1 MSVYKRGEVWWYKFR
16 INGQSIRES
25 ADTGSKTV
33 ARDAERIRRR
43 ELEEGLNG
51 IRRQRALLFSV
62 AAQEWLD
69 LKRSVL
75 SARSVQ
81 IEEAN
86 LKHLKPCFGGTL
98 IGDIEAAD
106 ISRYQQRRIAEGAAA
121 KTVNLEVGTVRAIL
135 RRNRLWANVQP
146 DVHMLNV
153 RDDVG
158 RAISQDEETTLLAEC
173 AASRSRS
180 LYPAVTVALAT
191 GMRYS
196 EIRLL
201 RWKQLDLAR
210 HTLTVGDSKTEAGA
224 GRPIPLNDRACMVL
238 DMWASHFPSREPEH
252 YVFPTEKCGAAG
264 DDFKPHV
271 YATLPTEP
279 IGDWKEAWEAAKERA
294 KVACRFH
301 DLRHTACTRMLEG
314 GVPFSVVA
322 TIMGWSPSTAVRM
335 SRRYGHIGQ
344 AAQRE
349 AVKHLNGADSA
360 TGGAQNWAQ
369 FQANRFVASA
379 NSLEGLA
386 PRPGLEP
393 GTLRLT
399 AERSTIELP
408 RIVRPDHSWGFP
420 LLLSLPLDN
429 EERRQRKIF
438 GRAETRR
445 LV

>member
-1 MSVYKRGEVWWYKFR
+1 MSVYRRGDVWWYKFR
-16 INGQSIRES
+16 FNGQAIRES

-33 ARDAERIRRR
+33 AREAERVRRR

-51 IRRQRALLFSV
+51 IRRQRARLFSL
-62 AAQEWLD
+62 ASREWLD

-75 SARSVQ
+75 SARSVE
-81 IEEAN
+81 IEKAN
-86 LKHLKPCFGGTL
+86 LKHLGPHFDGKL

-106 ISRYQQRRIAEGAAA
+106 ISRYQQKRLAEGAAP

-135 RRNRLWANVQP
+135 RKYRLWANVQP
-146 DVHMLNV
+146 DVNMLSV

-158 RAISQDEETTLLAEC
+158 RAISPVEESSLLAEC

-201 RWKQLDLAR
+201 RWKQIDLEK
-210 HTLTVGDSKTEAGA
+210 HTLTVGASKTEAGA
-224 GRPIPLNDRACMVL
+224 GRPIPLNDRARMVL
-238 DMWASHFPSREPEH
+238 DMWAGHFPNREPEH

-264 DDFKPHV
+264 DGFKPHV
-271 YATLPTEP
+271 YATDPTEP

-301 DLRHTACTRMLEG
+301 DLRHTACTRMLEA

-335 SRRYGHIGQ
+335 ARRYGHIGQ

-349 AVKHLNGADSA
+349 AVKHLNGADSEA
-360 TGGAQNWAQ
+360 GGAQNWAQ
-369 FQANRFVASA
+369 FQADRFTARA
-379 NSLEGLA
+379 N
-386 PRPGLEP
+386 
-393 GTLRLT
+393 
-399 AERSTIELP
+399 
-408 RIVRPDHSWGFP
+408 
-420 LLLSLPLDN
+420 
-429 EERRQRKIF
+429 
-438 GRAETRR
+438 
-445 LV
+445 

>member
-1 MSVYKRGEVWWYKFR
+1 MSVYRRGEVWWYKFR
-16 INGQSIRES
+16 FNGQVIRES
-25 ADTGSKTV
+25 ADTNSKVV
-33 ARDAERIRRR
+33 AQKGERIRRR
-43 ELEEGLNG
+43 ELEECLNG
-51 IRRQRALLFSV
+51 IRRQRAKLFSL
-62 AAQEWLD
+62 ASQEWLD

-86 LKHLKPCFGGTL
+86 LMHLGPHFDGKL
-98 IGDIEAAD
+98 IGEIEAAD
-106 ISRYQQRRIAEGAAA
+106 ISRYQQQRLSEKGAA
-121 KTVNLEVGTVRAIL
+121 KTIDLEVGTLRAIL

-146 DVHMLNV
+146 DVHMLSV

-158 RAISQDEETTLLAEC
+158 RAINEDEEKSLLAEC

-201 RWKQLDLAR
+201 RWKQIDLEK
-210 HTLTVGDSKTEAGA
+210 HTLAVGDSKTETGA

-238 DMWASHFPSREPEH
+238 DMWASHFPNRKAEH
-252 YVFPTEKCGAAG
+252 FVFPAEKCGAAG

-271 YATLPTEP
+271 YATDPTVP

-335 SRRYGHIGQ
+335 ARRYGHIGQ

-349 AVKHLNGADSA
+349 AVKHLYGADSSR
-360 TGGAQNWAQ
+360 GGAQNWAQ
-369 FQANRFVASA
+369 FQANRFVAST
-379 NSLEGLA
+379 NSLKGLA

-399 AERSTIELP
+399 AECSTIELP
-408 RIVRPDHSWGFP
+408 RNRREKRCAA
-420 LLLSLPLDN
+420 LLQADL
-429 EERRQRKIF
+429 
-438 GRAETRR
+438 
-445 LV
+445 

>member
-1 MSVYKRGEVWWYKFR
+1 MSVYKRGGVWWYKFR
-16 INGQSIRES
+16 FNRQLIRES
-25 ADTGSKTV
+25 ADTNSKTV
-33 ARDAERIRRR
+33 AREAERIRRR

-51 IRRQRALLFSV
+51 IRRQRARLFSL
-62 AAQEWLD
+62 ASREWLD
-69 LKRSVL
+69 LKHSVL
-75 SARSVQ
+75 SARSVK
-81 IEEAN
+81 IEETN
-86 LKHLKPCFGGTL
+86 LKHLGPHFDGKL

-106 ISRYQQRRIAEGAAA
+106 ISRYQQKRLAEGASA
-121 KTVNLEVGTVRAIL
+121 KTINLEVGTVRAIL
-135 RRNRLWANVQP
+135 RKNRLWANVQP
-146 DVHMLNV
+146 DVHMLST
-153 RDDVG
+153 REDVG
-158 RAISQDEETTLLAEC
+158 RAISPDEETSLLAEC

-201 RWKQLDLAR
+201 RWKQIDLEK
-210 HTLTVGDSKTEAGA
+210 HTLTVGDSKTEAGT
-224 GRPIPLNDRACMVL
+224 GRLIPLNDRARLVL
-238 DMWASHFPSREPEH
+238 DMWAAHFPNREPEH
-252 YVFPTEKCGAAG
+252 YVFPTEKCGVAG

-271 YATLPTEP
+271 YATDPTEP

-301 DLRHTACTRMLEG
+301 DLRHSACTRMLEA

-335 SRRYGHIGQ
+335 ARRYGHIGQ

-369 FQANRFVASA
+369 FQADRFAPSA
-379 NSLEGLA
+379 NSLKRLA

-399 AERSTIELP
+399 AECSTIELP
-408 RIVRPDHSWGFP
+408 RSM
-420 LLLSLPLDN
+420 
-429 EERRQRKIF
+429 
-438 GRAETRR
+438 
-445 LV
+445 